1 MSPTREPDR
10 GVRTT
15 EYDALEPLG
24 VESLD
29 MPLTAETVWSAVRDA
44 DEEP

>member
-1 MSPTREPDR
+1 MAA
-10 GVRTT
+10 VVNAAV
-15 EYDALEPLG
+15 DALEPLG

-29 MPLTAETVWSAVRDA
+29 MPLTAETVWSAVRDT